1 MTELQKKVG
10 SKISHLRKENGY
22 TQKELAIAVG
32 YSTQHIGL
40 IETGRDRPSIDIL
53 YQICAVLKCDI
64 LELLPSIKEV
74 KPSDFNV
81 L

>member
-1 MTELQKKVG
+1 MNNLQKKVG
-10 SKISHLRKENGY
+10 SKISHLRKENKY

-40 IETGRDRPSIDIL
+40 IETGRDKPSIDIL
-53 YQICAVLKCDI
+53 YQICAILKCDI
-64 LELLPSIKEV
+64 FDLLPSIKDINTN
-74 KPSDFNV
+74 DFNE